1 MSGLFGIGV
10 SGLNAAQIG
19 LATTSHNITNA
30 ATPGFHRQGMVQ
42 RGATAM
48 QSGAGFIGQGV
59 DVQTVRRQYDQFLQ
73 NQLVEVRSQ
82 GAQFDRYLSEISQID
97 NLLADTSAGVSPAI
111 QGFFSALQDVATNPS
126 SVPSRQALLSGA
138 QALVSRFQAASGR
151 FDAVRAGIN
160 TQIESSVTTINT
172 YAAAIAQLND
182 RIVLLGAAGTGQPPN
197 DLLDQRDNLVSELN
211 KQIRTTVVKQDDGA
225 YNLFIGTGQSLVVG
239 NTVSRL
245 AAIQSSSDPGRT
257 IVGYDVGASIVELAE
272 ATLTGGNL
280 GGLIAFRNNSLD
292 PGQAALGRVAI
303 GLAQAFNDQHRL
315 GQDLTGALGGNFFN
329 VASPVVSADTD
340 NTGTAVIGANISS
353 IAALTTSA
361 YQLAYDGVN
370 YTLVR
375 SSDGNTQ
382 TFAGLPQTVD
392 GVQFSLASGAPA
404 AGDRFLIQPTIAGAR
419 DIGLLITDT
428 SRIAA
433 AAPMRAAAALAN
445 TSSATVTP
453 GSVNPPPPPNANLT
467 QPVTITFTGPGTFNV
482 VGTGTGNPVGVAYT
496 SGGNISYNGW
506 TIQISGT
513 PAAGDV
519 FTIGPNTSGTGDN
532 RNALALAGIQTS
544 AILAGGTANIQDAYA
559 QLVSEIGNKT
569 RELQVNAAA
578 QDAVIQQTESTEQSL
593 AGVNLDEEAAN
604 LIRYQQAYQ
613 AAGKVLQIA
622 ASLFDSILEI
632 GG

>member
-30 ATPGFHRQGMVQ
+30 ATPGFHRQGAVQ
-42 RGATAM
+42 AAATGLL
-48 QSGAGFIGQGV
+48 SGAGFIGQGV

-82 GAQFDRYLSEISQID
+82 GAQFDRYLAEISQID
-97 NLLADTSAGVSPAI
+97 NVLADSSAGVSPSI
-111 QGFFSALQDVATNPS
+111 QGFFSALQDVATSPS

-138 QALVSRFQAASGR
+138 QALVARFQAVSAR
-151 FDAVRAGIN
+151 FDAVRAGVN
-160 TQIESSVTTINT
+160 TQIEASVTAINT
-172 YAAAIAQLND
+172 YAAEIAQLND

-197 DLLDQRDNLVSELN
+197 DLMDQRDHLVSELN
-211 KQIRTTVVKQDDGA
+211 KEIRTTVVKQDDGS

-239 NTVSRL
+239 NAVTRL
-245 AAIQSSSDPGRT
+245 AAIESSSEPGRT
-257 IVGYDVGASIVELAE
+257 VVGYDIGSSIIELAE
-272 ATLTGGNL
+272 NTITGGNL
-280 GGLIAFRNNSLD
+280 GGLIAFRSNSLD

-329 VASPVVSADTD
+329 VASPVVSSDTD
-340 NTGTAVIGANISS
+340 NTGTAVIGAAISS
-353 IAALTTSA
+353 ISALTTSA

-370 YTLVR
+370 YTLTR
-375 SSDGNTQ
+375 TSDGNTQ
-382 TFAGLPQTVD
+382 TFAALPQTVD
-392 GVQFSLASGAPA
+392 GVVFSLASGAPA

-419 DIGLLITDT
+419 DIGVLINDT
-428 SRIAA
+428 ARIAA
-433 AAPMRAAAALAN
+433 AAPIRATSALAN
-445 TSSATVTP
+445 TGRATVTP

-467 QPVTITFTGPGTFNV
+467 QPVTITFTSATTFNV

-496 SGGNISYNGW
+496 SGGAISYNGW

-513 PAAGDV
+513 PATGDV

-532 RNALALAGIQTS
+532 RNALALAGLQTS
-544 AILAGGTANIQDAYA
+544 ALLAGGSATLQDAYA

-569 RELQVNAAA
+569 RELQVNASA
-578 QDAVIQQTESTEQSL
+578 QDAVINQTEFTEQSL

-622 ASLFDSILEI
+622 ASLFDSILDI
-632 GG
+632 GR

>member
-30 ATPGFHRQGMVQ
+30 ATPGFHRQGAVQ
-42 RGATAM
+42 AAATGLL
-48 QSGAGFIGQGV
+48 SGAGFIGQGV

-82 GAQFDRYLSEISQID
+82 GAQFDRYLAEISQID
-97 NLLADTSAGVSPAI
+97 NVLADNSAGVSPAI
-111 QGFFSALQDVATNPS
+111 QGFFSALQDVATSPS

-138 QALVSRFQAASGR
+138 QALVARFQAVSAR
-151 FDAVRAGIN
+151 FDAVRAGVN
-160 TQIESSVTTINT
+160 TQIEASVTAINT
-172 YAAAIAQLND
+172 YAAEIAELND

-197 DLLDQRDNLVSELN
+197 DLMDQRDHLVSELN
-211 KQIRTTVVKQDDGA
+211 KQIRTTVVKQDDGS

-239 NTVSRL
+239 NAVTRL
-245 AAIQSSSDPGRT
+245 AAIDSSSEPGRT
-257 IVGYDVGASIVELAE
+257 VVGYDIGSSIIELAE
-272 ATLTGGNL
+272 NTITGGNL
-280 GGLIAFRNNSLD
+280 GGLIAFRSNSLD

-329 VASPVVSADTD
+329 VASPVVTSDTD
-340 NTGTAVIGANISS
+340 NTGTAVIGAAISS
-353 IAALTTSA
+353 ISALTTSA

-370 YTLVR
+370 YTLTR
-375 SSDGNTQ
+375 TSDGNSQ
-382 TFAGLPQTVD
+382 TFAALPQTVD
-392 GVQFSLASGAPA
+392 GVVFSLASGVPA
-404 AGDRFLIQPTIAGAR
+404 AGDRFLIRPTIAGAR
-419 DIGLLITDT
+419 DIGVLINDT
-428 SRIAA
+428 ARIAA
-433 AAPMRAAAALAN
+433 AAPIRATSSLAN
-445 TSSATVTP
+445 TGRATVTP

-467 QPVTITFTGPGTFNV
+467 QPVTITFTSATTFNV

-496 SGGNISYNGW
+496 SGGAISYNGW

-513 PAAGDV
+513 PATGDV
-519 FTIGPNTSGTGDN
+519 FTIGPNTGGTGDN
-532 RNALALAGIQTS
+532 RNALALAGLQSS
-544 AILAGGTANIQDAYA
+544 ALLAGGSATLQDAYA

-569 RELQVNAAA
+569 RELQVNASA
-578 QDAVIQQTESTEQSL
+578 QDAVINQTEFTEQSL

-632 GG
+632 GR

>member
-30 ATPGFHRQGMVQ
+30 ATPGFHRQGAVQ
-42 RGATAM
+42 AAATGLL
-48 QSGAGFIGQGV
+48 SGAGFIGQGV

-82 GAQFDRYLSEISQID
+82 GAQFDRYLAEISQID
-97 NLLADTSAGVSPAI
+97 NVLADNSAGVSPAI
-111 QGFFSALQDVATNPS
+111 QGFFSALQDVATSPS

-138 QALVSRFQAASGR
+138 QALVARFQAVSAR
-151 FDAVRAGIN
+151 FDAVRAGVN
-160 TQIESSVTTINT
+160 TQIEASVTAINT
-172 YAAAIAQLND
+172 YAAEIAELND

-197 DLLDQRDNLVSELN
+197 DLMDQRDHLVSELN
-211 KQIRTTVVKQDDGA
+211 KQIRTTVVKQDDGS

-239 NTVSRL
+239 NAVTRL
-245 AAIQSSSDPGRT
+245 AAIDSSSEPGRT
-257 IVGYDVGASIVELAE
+257 VVGYDIGSSIIELAE
-272 ATLTGGNL
+272 NTITGGNL
-280 GGLIAFRNNSLD
+280 GGLIAFRSNSLD

-329 VASPVVSADTD
+329 VASPVVTSDTD
-340 NTGTAVIGANISS
+340 NTGTAVIGAAISS
-353 IAALTTSA
+353 ISALTTSA

-370 YTLVR
+370 YTLTR
-375 SSDGNTQ
+375 TSDGNSQ
-382 TFAGLPQTVD
+382 TFAALPQTVD
-392 GVQFSLASGAPA
+392 GVVFSLASGAPA
-404 AGDRFLIQPTIAGAR
+404 AGDRFLIRPTIAGAR
-419 DIGLLITDT
+419 DIGVLINDT
-428 SRIAA
+428 ARIAA
-433 AAPMRAAAALAN
+433 AAPIRATSSLAN
-445 TSSATVTP
+445 TGRATVTP

-467 QPVTITFTGPGTFNV
+467 QPVTITFTSATTFNV

-496 SGGNISYNGW
+496 SGGAISYNGW

-513 PAAGDV
+513 PATGDV
-519 FTIGPNTSGTGDN
+519 FTIGPNTGGTGDN
-532 RNALALAGIQTS
+532 RNALALAGLQSS
-544 AILAGGTANIQDAYA
+544 ALLAGGSATLQDAYA

-569 RELQVNAAA
+569 RELQVNASA
-578 QDAVIQQTESTEQSL
+578 QDAVINQTEFTEQSL

-632 GG
+632 GR